1 MRVYERPAQILRPDI
16 DPARRVLVVSDI
28 HANIP
33 YFDGVLSRAGF
44 CDDDI
49 LIIDG
54 DFLEKSTQS
63 LEMLHRVM
71 ELSSRENVYTVMGNC
86 DEWSAI
92 FIETQSR
99 WADSIMK
106 YVNWRKSGLLWDM
119 IHELGDN
126 PAQIQDFQE
135 YKFKLGKAFPDEFAF
150 LDSLPH
156 AIESGNYIFAHAAV
170 YPGKPLEAHT
180 EGKLLRCDRFMD
192 LGFSFDKWVVVG
204 HYPVVLYGE
213 DKVCAIPIIDR
224 QRHIAQ
230 LPYHLRD
237 KRRRYFIYIL

>member
-54 DFLEKSTQS
+54 DFLEKGTQS

-119 IHELGDN
+119 IHELGDD
-126 PAQIQDFQE
+126 PAQIHDFQE
-135 YKFKLGKAFPDEFAF
+135 YKFKLGKAFPDEFTF

-180 EGKLLRCDRFMD
+180 EGELLRCDRFMD

-213 DKVCAIPIIDR
+213 DKVCANPIIDR
-224 QRHIAQ
+224 QRHIASIDGACVLKDDGQ
-230 LPYHLRD
+230 LN
-237 KRRRYFIYIL
+237 